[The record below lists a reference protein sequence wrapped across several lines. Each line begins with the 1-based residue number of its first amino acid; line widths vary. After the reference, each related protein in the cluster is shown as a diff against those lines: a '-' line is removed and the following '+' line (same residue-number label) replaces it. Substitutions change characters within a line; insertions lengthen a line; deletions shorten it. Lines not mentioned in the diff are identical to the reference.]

1 MQQII
6 FLFAILFV
14 CKSDS
19 SDSCQAQC
27 SEKCAAT
34 CPGAEGQ
41 SNFSRNIFNNYFSI
55 VVSNFGVYQISF
67 IFLKKITLTL

>member
-6 FLFAILFV
+6 FLFALLV
-14 CKSDS
+14 TCKTDF

-27 SEKCAAT
+27 SEKCTTT
-34 CPGAEGQ
+34 CPDAEGQ
-41 SNFSRNIFNNYFSI
+41 SNFSRNIFKNHFSI

-67 IFLKKITLTL
+67 IFLKKSL